1 MKFFGKP
8 IKFLKRKKDKEYS
21 EILKENL
28 DKLVPQYL
36 EAHDLETRDKY
47 LADRQRYLQE
57 ISLEVYKQ
65 VEGDIKEIKE
75 NSGQYKEVIGLLQN
89 NMVDV
94 LRQKIET
101 IYYNYKDER
110 QLPIYASENLEEL
123 YHDYKAAGGNHH
135 IDKLYKRMKTWEVLP
150 DTYDDEE

>member
-75 NSGQYKEVIGLLQN
+75 NSLIN
-89 NMVDV
+89 SA
-94 LRQKIET
+94 KIIFNDIT
-101 IYYNYKDER
+101 
-110 QLPIYASENLEEL
+110 PAF
-123 YHDYKAAGGNHH
+123 
-135 IDKLYKRMKTWEVLP
+135 KTKTNQP
-150 DTYDDEE
+150 F